1 MLMFLFIIMI
11 LVITLSSLRITAIYF
26 NVIAY
31 RNLLYTGV
39 LLSILVLLVGSGVEG
54 YVGLFP
60 VTIITQSMNVFI
72 YLVGALVLLLGSTST
87 LIGNGKGLPALVSYL
102 FIVLFTVLGMS
113 SLISSS
119 DLVSMF
125 LSIELQSF
133 AVYIYNEAISVA
145 EFVYNFI
152 LSNFTVFCEE
162 ISELPV
168 AAEFQDLHLTDNFAA
183 AIKLLK
189 GLAGIYCI
197 KCVVTGTMYI
207 GSAVNLG
214 KRMNEHFICSS
225 NAHLRNAMVL
235 YGIAAFI
242 FIVVEFVEILPDMTS
257 AALKAILL
265 AREQV
270 YLD

>member
-1 MLMFLFIIMI
+1 
-11 LVITLSSLRITAIYF
+11 
-26 NVIAY
+26 
-31 RNLLYTGV
+31 
-39 LLSILVLLVGSGVEG
+39 
-54 YVGLFP
+54 
-60 VTIITQSMNVFI
+60 
-72 YLVGALVLLLGSTST
+72 VLLLGSTST

-102 FIVLFTVLGMS
+102 FIVLFTVLGMC
-113 SLISSS
+113 SLILIS

-133 AVYIYNEAISVA
+133 AVYIYD
-145 EFVYNFI
+145 FI
-152 LSNFTVFCEE
+152 ISNFTVFCEE

-168 AAEFQDLHLTDNFAA
+168 AAEFKDLHITENLTAA
-183 AIKLLK
+183 FKLLK

-207 GSAVNLG
+207 GSTTNLG
-214 KRMNEHFICSS
+214 RRLRDHFFESTNI
-225 NAHLRNAMVL
+225 HLRNAMVL

-265 AREQV
+265 AREQF